1 MALRQELVS
10 VVEALLLSKEEPIG
24 LNLIGDSLGAL
35 AITPTELEELFA
47 RLESAGRTIASDK
60 SEAASGALGQVIDA
74 ARELR
79 NELGRAARVGEVAA
93 RAGLSEERVRASLLL
108 VQVMQR

>member
-1 MALRQELVS
+1 VTLRQELAS
-10 VVEALLLSKEEPIG
+10 VVKALLSSEEEPIG
-24 LNLIGDSLGAL
+24 LNLIGERLGAL
-35 AITPTELEELFA
+35 AITPAELEELFA
-47 RLESAGRTIASDK
+47 ELESAGRSIAGDK
-60 SEAASGALGQVIDA
+60 SEAASGVLGQVIDA

-79 NELGRAARVGEVAA
+79 SELGRAARVGEVAA